1 MREPIFSFIQR
12 IRRKINQVG
21 IKKSFLILLRK
32 LFPGEITVGSEAIS
46 SEQDDAAYKRW
57 IEQNEPNSAELLQ
70 QTDASARLAYTPLIS
85 ILVPIYNPPLPIL
98 EQALTSVRAQTYPY
112 WELCLVDGA
121 STLPGLRD
129 LLSQLAELD
138 KRVHVKLLD
147 ENLGISGNSN
157 QALEMVQGEF
167 VAFLD
172 QDDLLAPFALFEIAQ
187 RLNQDRSPDL
197 LYSDHDLLEFD
208 NSRRKQP
215 LFKPDWSPE
224 IMLSANYITH
234 LTVIRT
240 SLLRAVSGFEPEL
253 DGAQDWDL
261 FLKVS
266 ERTAKIAHIPKILY
280 HWRDSQNSTAS
291 NIWSKDYAPPAQL
304 RAIKAHL
311 TRIGL
316 SGAQAF
322 FDPSGYIRVQ
332 WKFDRR
338 KKVSIII
345 PSNGANPILERCVDS
360 IIKGTDYPNFEIV
373 IVNNGSKRP
382 EEYPYYR
389 AISAD
394 GQAKVIHDDRPFNY
408 SAANNLGAQSASG
421 DLFLF
426 LNNDTEIFA
435 QDWLDELVMWAQ
447 REPVGIVGAKLL
459 HPDGIIQHAGVII
472 GLTGFAGHIFG
483 GQAEFQWTNFGLA
496 EWYRDYKAVTAA
508 CMIIPRD
515 VFEQLGGFDEAF
527 ILCGSDVEICL
538 RAARAGWR
546 IVYNPFA
553 RLKHLEGATRAGEV
567 PAQDFRVS
575 YGHYLPTLRSGDPY
589 FNPNLSYW
597 QFKPT
602 LAETDEQSP
611 LEFVLDFL
619 KKQKGSSLN
628 DPIE

>member
-1 MREPIFSFIQR
+1 MRATHSGFFQR
-12 IRRKINQVG
+12 IRQKFSQVG
-21 IKKSFLILLRK
+21 IKNGFLILIRK
-32 LFPGEITVGSEAIS
+32 LFNGKKLADSDTVSF
-46 SEQDDAAYKRW
+46 EQENTTYKRW
-57 IEQNEPNSAELLQ
+57 IDQNEPDSAELIQ
-70 QTDASARLAYTPLIS
+70 QTNRAAKFAYTPLIS
-85 ILVPIYNPPLPIL
+85 ILVPVYNPPLPVL
-98 EQALTSVRAQTYPY
+98 EQALTSAMAQTYPF

-121 STLPGLRD
+121 SSSPGVRD
-129 LLSQLAELD
+129 LLIHFSELD
-138 KRVHVKLLD
+138 QRIHLKLLD

-157 QALEMVQGEF
+157 HALAMAQGEF
-167 VAFLD
+167 TAFLD

-187 RLNQDRSPDL
+187 ALNQNRSLDM

-234 LTVIRT
+234 LTVVRT
-240 SLLRAVSGFEPEL
+240 SLVRAVGGFDGEM

-266 ERTAKIAHIPKILY
+266 ERTSKIAHIPKILY
-280 HWRDSQNSTAS
+280 HWRDSRDSTAS
-291 NIWSKDYAPPAQL
+291 NIWAKDYAPAAQL
-304 RAIKAHL
+304 RAIKVHL
-311 TRIGL
+311 TRLGQ
-316 SGAQAF
+316 SGVQVF

-345 PSNGANPILERCVDS
+345 PSNGANATLERCVNS

-389 AISAD
+389 SISAD
-394 GQAKVIHDDRPFNY
+394 GQVKVIHDDRPFNY
-408 SAANNLGAQSASG
+408 SAVNNLGAQSASG

-447 REPVGIVGAKLL
+447 RETVGIVGAKLL
-459 HPDGIIQHAGVII
+459 HPDGSIQHAGVII

-496 EWYRDYKAVTAA
+496 EWYRNYKAVTAA
-508 CMIIPRD
+508 CMIIPRH
-515 VFEQLGGFDEAF
+515 VFEQLGGFDETF

-538 RAARAGWR
+538 RAARSGWR

-553 RLKHLEGATRAGEV
+553 RLWHLEGATRAGEV
-567 PAQDFRVS
+567 PAQDYRVS

-597 QFKPT
+597 QLNPT
-602 LAETDEQSP
+602 LAPTDTQPP

-619 KKQKGSSLN
+619 KKLKGSGPN
-628 DPIE
+628 EPTE